1 MVFRPPNL
9 SLRLLPVLLALPLA
23 WNALPAGAENIIIP
37 LGRQGAAVNNPLPHK
52 GMDKSAVR
60 ALLGEPRSESAAVGE
75 PPISSWDYGE
85 FRVFFEYDHV
95 IHVVKKHRPRHP
107 EAID

>member
-1 MVFRPPNL
+1 MVFGLPNL
-9 SLRLLPVLLALPLA
+9 TLRLMSILLILPLA
-23 WNALPAGAENIIIP
+23 WTAPSTAAENIIIP
-37 LGRQGAAVNNPLPHK
+37 LGRQGATIDASLPRK

-60 ALLGEPRSESAAVGE
+60 ALLGEPQSERTAVGE
-75 PPISSWDYGE
+75 PPISSWDYAD